1 MVKAVSLAEKK
12 AESPKKKTKRKI
24 SPGVG
29 AWDWARARAMELK
42 GRRKSHRLGGLS
54 IYLGPLYTKERGPAR
69 SPPLT
74 GM

>member
-1 MVKAVSLAEKK
+1 VVKAVSLAEKK

-29 AWDWARARAMELK
+29 AWDWARAMELK

-54 IYLGPLYTKERGPAR
+54 I
-69 SPPLT
+69 SPWAIVHQGAWPGLQSSLD
-74 GM
+74 GCV